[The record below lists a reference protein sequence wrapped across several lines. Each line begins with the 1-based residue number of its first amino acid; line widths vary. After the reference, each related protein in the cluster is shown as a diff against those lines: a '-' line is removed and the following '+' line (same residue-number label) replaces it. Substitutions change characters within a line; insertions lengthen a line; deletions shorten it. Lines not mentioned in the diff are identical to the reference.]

1 MSDAPRNEDDLPKE
15 PEEVLEEDLAPE
27 PEEKKEP
34 IVSTWDVVIL
44 LALGL
49 LGGGFWY
56 WYSGERNSSES
67 HFHVADSLYAAG
79 AYPQALDAYRSIR
92 ADESVISRK
101 HDSLMYLRMDTLENF
116 EEKDLQLAAGIRA
129 AIASEDTAL
138 IRVAS
143 EAVKTLGHG
152 FVPRTL
158 LDSLHP

>member
-1 MSDAPRNEDDLPKE
+1 MSDSPNNEEEIPKD
-15 PEEVLEEDLAPE
+15 PEGIEEDLAPE

-56 WYSGERNSSES
+56 WYSGERSTSES

-79 AYPQALDAYRSIR
+79 KYPHALEAYRSIR
-92 ADESVISRK
+92 SDESVISKK

-116 EEKDLQLAAGIRA
+116 EEKDLQLATGIRA

-138 IRVAS
+138 IRTAS
-143 EAVKTLGHG
+143 EAVKSLGHG
-152 FVPRTL
+152 FVPQSL
-158 LDSLHP
+158 LDSLPH

>member
-1 MSDAPRNEDDLPKE
+1 MSDSPNNEEEIPKAPEA
-15 PEEVLEEDLAPE
+15 VEEDLTPE

-56 WYSGERNSSES
+56 WYSGERNTSES
-67 HFHVADSLYAAG
+67 HFQVADSLYAAG
-79 AYPQALDAYRSIR
+79 KYPQALEAYRSIR
-92 ADESVISRK
+92 SGESVISKK

-116 EEKDLQLAAGIRA
+116 EEKDLQLATGIRA

-138 IRVAS
+138 IRTAS
-143 EAVKTLGHG
+143 EAVKTQGHG
-152 FVPRTL
+152 FVPQSL
-158 LDSLHP
+158 LDSLPH